1 MVILLDFWFLL
12 LRGLAV
18 TLWISW
24 LALLLAAVIGAVV
37 GIGRTSKW
45 LPVRVLALVY
55 TEFFR
60 SIPTLVQLFF
70 VYFGVTFVFG
80 IEFSPFAAAT
90 IALALEGSALM
101 SEVVRGGI
109 QSVSAGQREAARSS
123 GMHAWQVELYVVWP
137 QAIRVMVPPAV
148 GVYVS
153 TLKASALAS
162 VIGYVELT
170 KTGLLIRESVRGDAT
185 AGLTVLIAV
194 AALYVIV
201 NFAISQF
208 GAAIERRTSFVH

>member
-1 MVILLDFWFLL
+1 MILLDFGFVL

-24 LALLLAAVIGAVV
+24 LALLLAALVGAVV
-37 GIGRTSKW
+37 GIGRTSKSW
-45 LPVRVLALVY
+45 PLRFAALGY

-60 SIPTLVQLFF
+60 SIPTLVGLFF
-70 VYFGVTFVFG
+70 VYYGITFVFG
-80 IEFSPFAAAT
+80 INLSPFAAAT

-109 QSVSAGQREAARSS
+109 QSVGRGQKEAALSS
-123 GMHAWQVELYVVWP
+123 GMKVWQAEMYVIWP
-137 QAIRVMVPPAV
+137 QAIRTMLPPAV

-170 KTGLLIRESVRGDAT
+170 KSGLLIREAVRGQSG
-185 AGLTVLIAV
+185 GLTILVAV
-194 AALYVIV
+194 AAIYVII

-208 GAAIERRTSFVH
+208 GAAIERRSSFVR

>member
-1 MVILLDFWFLL
+1 MIVFDYGAVLM
-12 LRGLAV
+12 RGLAV

-24 LALLLAAVIGAVV
+24 LALLLAAVVGAGV
-37 GIGRTSKW
+37 GIGRTSKLW
-45 LPVRVLALVY
+45 LLRFVTRAY

-70 VYFGVTFVFG
+70 VYYGITFVFG
-80 IEFSPFAAAT
+80 INLSPFAAAT

-101 SEVVRGGI
+101 SEVVRGGL
-109 QSVSAGQREAARSS
+109 QSVGPGQKEAALSS
-123 GMHAWQVELYVVWP
+123 GMKPWQAELYVIWP

-170 KTGLLIRESVRGDAT
+170 KSGLLIRESVRGQPG
-185 AGLTVLIAV
+185 GLTILVAV
-194 AALYVIV
+194 AAIYVII
-201 NFAISQF
+201 NFAISKF
-208 GAAIERRTSFVH
+208 GAAIERRTSFVR

>member
-1 MVILLDFWFLL
+1 MIVFDYGTVLI
-12 LRGLAV
+12 RGLAV

-24 LALLLAAVIGAVV
+24 LALLLAAVVGAGIGM
-37 GIGRTSKW
+37 GRTSKLW
-45 LPVRVLALVY
+45 SLRFATRVY

-70 VYFGVTFVFG
+70 VYYGITFIFG
-80 IEFSPFAAAT
+80 INLSPFAAAT

-101 SEVVRGGI
+101 SEVVRGGL
-109 QSVSAGQREAARSS
+109 QSVGPGQKEAALSS
-123 GMHAWQVELYVVWP
+123 GMKPWQVEFYVIWP

-170 KTGLLIRESVRGDAT
+170 KTGLLIREAVRGQSG
-185 AGLTVLIAV
+185 GLTILVAV
-194 AALYVIV
+194 AAIYVII
-201 NFAISQF
+201 NFAISQL
-208 GAAIERRTSFVH
+208 GAAIERRNSFVR

>member
-1 MVILLDFWFLL
+1 VILLDFGFVL

-24 LALLLAAVIGAVV
+24 LALLLAALVGAVV
-37 GIGRTSKW
+37 GIGRTSKSW
-45 LPVRVLALVY
+45 PLRFAALGY

-60 SIPTLVQLFF
+60 SIPTLVGLFF
-70 VYFGVTFVFG
+70 VYYGITFVFG
-80 IEFSPFAAAT
+80 INLSPFAAAT

-109 QSVSAGQREAARSS
+109 QSVGRGQKEAALSS
-123 GMHAWQVELYVVWP
+123 GMKVWQAEMYVIWP
-137 QAIRVMVPPAV
+137 QAIRTMLPPAV

-170 KTGLLIRESVRGDAT
+170 KSGLLIREAVRGQSG
-185 AGLTVLIAV
+185 GLTILVAV
-194 AALYVIV
+194 AAIYVII

-208 GAAIERRTSFVH
+208 GAAIERRSSFVR

>member
-1 MVILLDFWFLL
+1 MIVFDYGAVLM
-12 LRGLAV
+12 RGLAV

-24 LALLLAAVIGAVV
+24 LALLLAAVVGAGV
-37 GIGRTSKW
+37 GVGRTSKLW
-45 LPVRVLALVY
+45 VLRFVTRAY

-70 VYFGVTFVFG
+70 VYYGITFVFG
-80 IEFSPFAAAT
+80 INLSPFAAAT

-101 SEVVRGGI
+101 SEVVRGGL
-109 QSVSAGQREAARSS
+109 QSIGHGQKEAALSS
-123 GMHAWQVELYVVWP
+123 GMKPWQAELYVIWP
-137 QAIRVMVPPAV
+137 QAIRVMAPPAV

-170 KTGLLIRESVRGDAT
+170 KSGLLIRESVRGQPG
-185 AGLTVLIAV
+185 GLTILVAV
-194 AALYVIV
+194 AAIYVII
-201 NFAISQF
+201 NFAISKF
-208 GAAIERRTSFVH
+208 GAAIERRNSFVR

>member
-1 MVILLDFWFLL
+1 VILLDYGAIL
-12 LRGLAV
+12 LRGLGI

-24 LALLLAAVIGAVV
+24 LALLLAAVIGAIV
-37 GIGRTSKW
+37 GIGRTSQSR
-45 LPVRVLALVY
+45 PVRVVAHAY

-60 SIPTLVQLFF
+60 SIPTLVQLFL
-70 VYFGVTFVFG
+70 VYYGSTFVFN
-80 IEFSPFAAAT
+80 INLSPFAAAT
-90 IALALEGSALM
+90 IALAMEGSALM

-109 QSVSAGQREAARSS
+109 QSVGPGQKEAALSS
-123 GMHAWQVELYVVWP
+123 GMRPWQVERYVIWP
-137 QAIRVMVPPAV
+137 QAVRVMMPPAV

-162 VIGYVELT
+162 VIGYVELMQ
-170 KTGLLIRESVRGDAT
+170 TGLFIRESVRGGPE
-185 AGLTVLIAV
+185 GLTVLIAV

-208 GAAIERRTSFVH
+208 GAAIERRTSYVH

>member
-1 MVILLDFWFLL
+1 MIVFDYGAVLM
-12 LRGLAV
+12 RGLAV

-24 LALLLAAVIGAVV
+24 LALLLAAVVGAGV
-37 GIGRTSKW
+37 GIGRTSKLW
-45 LPVRVLALVY
+45 LLRFVTRAY

-70 VYFGVTFVFG
+70 VYYGITFVFG
-80 IEFSPFAAAT
+80 INLSPFAAAT

-101 SEVVRGGI
+101 SEVVRGGL
-109 QSVSAGQREAARSS
+109 QSIGHGQKEAALSS
-123 GMHAWQVELYVVWP
+123 GMKPWQAELYVIWP
-137 QAIRVMVPPAV
+137 QAIRVMAPPAV

-170 KTGLLIRESVRGDAT
+170 KSGLLIRESVRGQPG
-185 AGLTVLIAV
+185 GLTILVAV
-194 AALYVIV
+194 AAIYVII
-201 NFAISQF
+201 NFAISKF
-208 GAAIERRTSFVH
+208 GAAIERRNSFVR

>member
-1 MVILLDFWFLL
+1 MILFDFGTVLM
-12 LRGLAV
+12 RGLAV

-24 LALLLAAVIGAVV
+24 LALLLAAVVGAIV
-37 GIGRTSKW
+37 GIARTSKS
-45 LPVRVLALVY
+45 RVLRFAMQAY

-70 VYFGVTFVFG
+70 VYYGITFIFG
-80 IEFSPFAAAT
+80 INLSPFAAAT

-109 QSVSAGQREAARSS
+109 QSVGRGQKEAALSS
-123 GMHAWQVELYVVWP
+123 GMRPWQAELYVIWP

-170 KTGLLIRESVRGDAT
+170 KTGLLIREAVRGQSG
-185 AGLTVLIAV
+185 GLTVLVAV
-194 AALYVIV
+194 AAIYVTI

-208 GAAIERRTSFVH
+208 GAAIERRSSFVR

>member
-1 MVILLDFWFLL
+1 MILFNFGFVL

-24 LALLLAAVIGAVV
+24 LALLLAAVVGALV
-37 GIGRTSKW
+37 GIGRTSKSW
-45 LPVRVLALVY
+45 PLRFAAQAY

-70 VYFGVTFVFG
+70 VYYGVTFVFG
-80 IEFSPFAAAT
+80 INLSPFAAAT

-109 QSVSAGQREAARSS
+109 QSVGRGQKEAALSS
-123 GMHAWQVELYVVWP
+123 GMKPWQAEFYVIWP
-137 QAIRVMVPPAV
+137 QAIRVMIPPAV

-170 KTGLLIRESVRGDAT
+170 KSGLLIRESVRGQPG
-185 AGLTVLIAV
+185 GLTVLVAV
-194 AALYVIV
+194 AAIYVII

-208 GAAIERRTSFVH
+208 GAAIERRSSYAR

>member
-1 MVILLDFWFLL
+1 MILLDFGFVL

-24 LALLLAAVIGAVV
+24 LALLLAALVGAVV
-37 GIGRTSKW
+37 GIGRTSKSW
-45 LPVRVLALVY
+45 PPRFAALGY
-55 TEFFR
+55 TELFR
-60 SIPTLVQLFF
+60 SIPTLVGLFF
-70 VYFGVTFVFG
+70 VYYGITFVFG
-80 IEFSPFAAAT
+80 INLSPFAAAT

-109 QSVSAGQREAARSS
+109 QSVGRGQKEAALSS
-123 GMHAWQVELYVVWP
+123 GMKVWQAEMYVIWP
-137 QAIRVMVPPAV
+137 QAIRTMLPPAV

-170 KTGLLIRESVRGDAT
+170 KSGLLIREAVRGKPG
-185 AGLTVLIAV
+185 GLTILVAV
-194 AALYVIV
+194 AAIYVII

-208 GAAIERRTSFVH
+208 GAAIERRSSFVR

>member
-1 MVILLDFWFLL
+1 MILFDFGAVLM
-12 LRGLAV
+12 RGLAV

-24 LALLLAAVIGAVV
+24 LALLLAAVFGVVV
-37 GIGRTSKW
+37 GIGRTTKSRS
-45 LPVRVLALVY
+45 LRFAAQAY

-70 VYFGVTFVFG
+70 VYYGVTFVFG
-80 IEFSPFAAAT
+80 INLSPFAAAT

-109 QSVSAGQREAARSS
+109 QSVGRGQKEAALSS
-123 GMHAWQVELYVVWP
+123 GMKPWQAELYVIWP

-148 GVYVS
+148 GIYVS

-170 KTGLLIRESVRGDAT
+170 KSGLLIREAVRGQPG
-185 AGLTVLIAV
+185 GLTVLVAV
-194 AALYVIV
+194 AAIYVII

-208 GAAIERRTSFVH
+208 GAAIERRSSFVR

>member
-1 MVILLDFWFLL
+1 MILLEFGAVL
-12 LRGLAV
+12 LRGLAI

-37 GIGRTSKW
+37 GVGRTSRSR
-45 LPVRVLALVY
+45 PVRIAAQVY

-60 SIPTLVQLFF
+60 SIPTIVQLFLVF
-70 VYFGVTFVFG
+70 FGITFVFN
-80 IEFSPFAAAT
+80 IDLSPFAAAT

-109 QSVSAGQREAARSS
+109 QSVAAGQREAARSS
-123 GMHAWQVELYVVWP
+123 GMRAWQVELYIVWP
-137 QAIRVMVPPAV
+137 QAIRVMIPPAV

-162 VIGYVELT
+162 VIGYVELMQ
-170 KTGLLIRESVRGDAT
+170 TGLFIRESVRGGPG
-185 AGLTVLIAV
+185 GLTVLVAV
-194 AALYVIV
+194 AVLYVIV
-201 NFAISQF
+201 NFSISQA